1 MCDGYITNQ
10 RKTDNRPNHNTDVC
24 TVQSNNNELLFS
36 FLNSILL
43 LYIDNCRRQ
52 NTNNLSDKKLKDAT
66 AA

>member
-10 RKTDNRPNHNTDVC
+10 CKTDNRPNHNTDVC